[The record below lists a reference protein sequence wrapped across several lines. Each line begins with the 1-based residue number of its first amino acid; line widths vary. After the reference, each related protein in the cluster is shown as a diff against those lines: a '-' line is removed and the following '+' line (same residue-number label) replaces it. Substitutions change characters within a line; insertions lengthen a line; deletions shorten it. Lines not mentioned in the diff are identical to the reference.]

1 MEQKLEMKGG
11 GTLTVCRDGPRVH
24 LEAVRPGDGR
34 GLYKVWLLGQ
44 PGGRFLLGT
53 LAPEGGFLRLK
64 RTIPQGDLERAGC
77 WPVAGAEAPLAF
89 PFSGGERWYCEAHPE
104 RLLRDPVLRSQIRG
118 PMLCR
123 KEQGGFRLAAPFRTD
138 GPVALE
144 TLFCLARLERLEGRA
159 HLVWSFDREGRPT
172 VPHKTGP
179 FGQN

>member
-1 MEQKLEMKGG
+1 MAERLEIKGG
-11 GTLTVCRDGPRVH
+11 GTLFVGQEGLRAW
-24 LEAVRPGDGR
+24 LLAERPADGR
-34 GLYKVWLLGQ
+34 GLYKVWLTGAR
-44 PGGRFLLGT
+44 GGRFLLGT
-53 LAPEGGFLRLK
+53 LAPEGNSLRLK
-64 RTIPQGDLERAGC
+64 RNLPVGELERVSC